1 MSRLDELIAE
11 LCPDG
16 VEYKEIQE
24 LFYLKNGYTP
34 PKSNPSNYEYGTIPW
49 FRMEDIRE
57 NGGILSDAMQKISQ
71 SAVKGSLFPANSII
85 VATSA
90 TIGVHALVT
99 VDFLC
104 NQRFTCL
111 SLKDVYN
118 EKICPKFIYYM
129 CFKLDKWCLENSNF
143 SSFASVDMS
152 RFRGYKIPVPPL
164 PVQEE
169 IVRILDTFSE
179 LTAELTAELSKRKQQ
194 YQYYRNTLVDFK
206 DGLDRPFK
214 INKLIADLCPNGVEY
229 KTLGELATD
238 IFRGSGITRDQVRK
252 SGTPCV
258 RYGEIY
264 TTYGVW
270 FEECVSFT
278 DESIIP
284 SKKYFEYGDILF
296 AITGE
301 KVEDIAKSCVYIGKE
316 KCLIGGDIVV
326 MKHTQNPKYMGYA
339 LSTSSAQAQK
349 SKGKVK
355 SKVVHSSIPS
365 IKEIVIPVPPL
376 PIQKEIVAILDRF
389 DALCN
394 DLTSGLPAEIE
405 ARKKQYEYYRDKLL
419 TFKEAV

>member
-143 SSFASVDMS
+143 SSFASIDMS

-179 LTAELTAELSKRKQQ
+179 LTAELTAELTTRRQQ
-194 YQYYRNTLVDFK
+194 YQYYMNKLLSFDDSVPVVQLSDIFDFK
-206 DGLDRPFK
+206 NGLNKGKEFFGRGDYIVKYMDVYKHCALTEGDLSDRVEVTDSEKYKVSAKKGDVFFTRTSESREEIGFASVLLDEVEGCVFSGFLIRARQKTQKLLPKYCAYCFK
-214 INKLIADLCPNGVEY
+214 AESVREQ
-229 KTLGELATD
+229 
-238 IFRGSGITRDQVRK
+238 ITRNCIFTTRASL
-252 SGTPCV
+252 SGANL
-258 RYGEIY
+258 G
-264 TTYGVW
+264 
-270 FEECVSFT
+270 
-278 DESIIP
+278 
-284 SKKYFEYGDILF
+284 L
-296 AITGE
+296 
-301 KVEDIAKSCVYIGKE
+301 
-316 KCLIGGDIVV
+316 
-326 MKHTQNPKYMGYA
+326 
-339 LSTSSAQAQK
+339 
-349 SKGKVK
+349 VK
-355 SKVVHSSIPS
+355 L
-365 IKEIVIPVPPL
+365 PVPPL
-376 PIQKEIVAILDRF
+376 EEQKRIVAILDRF

>member
-16 VEYKEIQE
+16 VEYKSLKEIASILRGKRLTKSE
-24 LFYLKNGYTP
+24 LSPDALYPVYHGGLEPLGYYLK
-34 PKSNPSNYEYGTIPW
+34 SN
-49 FRMEDIRE
+49 R
-57 NGGILSDAMQKISQ
+57 
-71 SAVKGSLFPANSII
+71 PANTVMII
-85 VATSA
+85 NVGASA
-90 TIGVHALVT
+90 GT
-99 VDFLC
+99 VGFCDKRFWSSDGC
-104 NQRFTCL
+104 YCISHVDRINQ
-111 SLKDVYN
+111 
-118 EKICPKFIYYM
+118 KFIYYALSM
-129 CFKLDKWCLENSNF
+129 KEKILMSKVRYAGIPTLDVKVVENII
-143 SSFASVDMS
+143 
-152 RFRGYKIPVPPL
+152 IPVPPL